1 MPGPQR
7 SNADW
12 NNFDAGDS
20 ETDSDS
26 DGRVVRVYR
35 GDTSDDEAT
44 PDKYCWLGDDEREDL
59 GKVASVPARLDRIG
73 WNDDAFRAAALH
85 GEGDVKF
92 HEGLGRAAEASRS
105 LDPYDPTCRSFYVRV
120 DGVGFTKWSDEHC
133 VAKPYDEVVHGAFVS
148 AAAETMRHFRQK
160 GLGVVA
166 AYTQSDEVT
175 FLCAGPA
182 VLYRGASDGTRRLIT
197 LFTSVFSKR
206 FEQALRPTKPKAAAD
221 AFFEARVVAA
231 ATRSAG
237 ILALV
242 WRRLDATRNA
252 SSQALRH
259 LHGVRVQQ
267 ELPPVD
273 EALLA
278 ALTAG
283 GVPEVRARRALMA
296 GSATADAARAW
307 LQIHEADADLDGSIK
322 MIGRPHARQRLLLA
336 ECGTPWDTL
345 PPALRYGTLLFA
357 GDDRGR
363 HVRLR
368 VPRTRD
374 EAEALERAIFDEQA
388 WDSLGDAHPE
398 APAAAAAGPARSR
411 PVPVA
416 RPAPA
421 APIIG
426 PAPPLARVGP
436 APPAGFVRAA
446 KCPALDRDRVDVQ
459 VDAVALADEN
469 ALGALLQRATRT
481 VGLLLWATVSE
492 ADNVAQG
499 PFRLPVL
506 RFEEVRTGGTVALVV
521 RGSGELPTRKD
532 ALRYAAAAAATAPEV
547 DELLAAHAAPA
558 NRKDAARARGAAEP
572 VRLLEQLSRERS
584 WRAPRFENDQVAWG
598 PADAE
603 ARVSQAPRCSTG
615 DKKQLAALVALR
627 SLDPDAVAAAPVTPA
642 PPPPP
647 ETLPP
652 PPARG
657 AAGGR
662 VLDLAIA
669 ICGDANAGLRRDQGG
684 REMTQ
689 EEVDQLKKRV
699 EGRTV
704 TWGSPGN
711 TSSGVVEDVT
721 LIGADSL
728 KLSGFSGLDV
738 TVATYYRLQG
748 DGERWGVRAAAKHLG
763 HDDDRVAEL
772 RAALVRRKPLEYQS
786 FPCLVVRQTQKQKVP
801 DNVPV
806 ELASLVEAGAEES
819 KDGA

>member
-1 MPGPQR
+1 M
-7 SNADW
+7 
-12 NNFDAGDS
+12 
-20 ETDSDS
+20 
-26 DGRVVRVYR
+26 
-35 GDTSDDEAT
+35 
-44 PDKYCWLGDDEREDL
+44 
-59 GKVASVPARLDRIG
+59 PARLDLIG
-73 WNDDAFRAAALH
+73 WNDDALRAAAAQE
-85 GEGDVKF
+85 EGDVKF

-105 LDPYDPTCRSFYVRV
+105 LDPYDATCRSFWVRV
-120 DGVGFTKWSDEHC
+120 DGVGFTKWSDEYC
-133 VAKPYDEVVHGAFVS
+133 VEKPYDGAVHGAFVS
-148 AAAETMRHFRQK
+148 AAAATMRHFRQK

-206 FEQALRPTKPKAAAD
+206 FEQALRATKPEAAAE

-237 ILALV
+237 ILALI

-278 ALTAG
+278 DLTAG

-296 GSATADAARAW
+296 GNATADAARAW
-307 LQIHEADADLDGSIK
+307 LRSPPRDIDDPIS

-506 RFEEVRTGGTVALVV
+506 RFEEVRTGRTVALVV

-558 NRKDAARARGAAEP
+558 SRKDAARARGAAEP

-584 WRAPRFENDQVAWG
+584 WRPPRFENDRVVWG

-603 ARVSQAPRCSTG
+603 ARASQAPRCSTG

-627 SLDPDAVAAAPVTPA
+627 SLDPDAVPAAPVAPA

-647 ETLPP
+647 RPQEQSVP
-652 PPARG
+652 PPAPS

-662 VLDLAIA
+662 VLDIAIA
-669 ICGDANAGLRRDQGG
+669 ICGDANAGTRRDRDG
-684 REMTQ
+684 REMTEQ
-689 EEVDQLKKRV
+689 EVDRLKGRV
-699 EGRTV
+699 VGRTV
-704 TWGSPGN
+704 TWGN
-711 TSSGVVEDVT
+711 CEGVVEDVT
-721 LIGADSL
+721 LVGADALS
-728 KLSGFSGLDV
+728 LSGFSGLDV
-738 TVATYYRLQG
+738 KVASYFRLRG
-748 DGERWGVRAAAKHLG
+748 DGDRWGVRAAAKALG
-763 HDDDRVAEL
+763 EGVISELAALALTGGADAAAVEALRARAAPRALEAEL
-772 RAALVRRKPLEYQS
+772 VVRRPLDYQS
-786 FPCLVVRQTQKQKVP
+786 FPCLVVRQTRKQKVP

-806 ELASLVEAGAEES
+806 ELASFVDA
-819 KDGA
+819 